1 MAPYYHHNSNMC
13 QLLAVRMLF
22 CLTTGSKALLQDVT
36 VSCFVEFVIITKV
49 LTFDRVAVYS
59 LMRMFM
65 CLDLYLAQTVGWE
78 QASAP

>member
-1 MAPYYHHNSNMC
+1 MC

-22 CLTTGSKALLQDVT
+22 RLTTGSKALLQNVI

-65 CLDLYLAQTVGWE
+65 
-78 QASAP
+78 